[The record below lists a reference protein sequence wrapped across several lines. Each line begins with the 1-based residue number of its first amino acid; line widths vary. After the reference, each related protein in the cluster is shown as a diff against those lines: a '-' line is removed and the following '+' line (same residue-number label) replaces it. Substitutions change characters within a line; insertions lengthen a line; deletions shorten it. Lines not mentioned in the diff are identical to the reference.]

1 MYPPAVPPVVRV
13 ALSVVVFSA
22 RDQHVAVMAVAHQII
37 LFAAAV
43 SVLLKGFL
51 VVMICTIAALD
62 SVVVRAAVVP
72 QGPDLHVANLE
83 NVAPSICLFAV
94 KIVAMLQGLLVAT
107 ICMSVSLA

>member
-72 QGPDLHVANLE
+72 QGPDLHVAKLE
-83 NVAPSICLFAV
+83 NVVLSICLFVV

>member
-1 MYPPAVPPVVRV
+1 MCPPAVPPVVRV

-43 SVLLKGFL
+43 SALLKGFP

-72 QGPDLHVANLE
+72 QGPDLHVAKLE
-83 NVAPSICLFAV
+83 NVVLSICLFAV